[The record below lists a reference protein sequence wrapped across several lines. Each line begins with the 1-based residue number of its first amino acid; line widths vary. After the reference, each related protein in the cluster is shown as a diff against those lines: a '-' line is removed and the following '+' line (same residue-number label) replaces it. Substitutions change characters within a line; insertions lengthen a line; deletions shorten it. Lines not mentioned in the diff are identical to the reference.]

1 MMRREKQEW
10 WIGRGAGMDG
20 QEGKYSDKLLLFTM
34 RVLHCMSSKG
44 GNEVF
49 THLHLMMIYYSTN
62 FFLSIGKGS

>member
-1 MMRREKQEW
+1 
-10 WIGRGAGMDG
+10 MDG
-20 QEGKYSDKLLLFTM
+20 QEGKYSDKCLL
-34 RVLHCMSSKG
+34 LHCMSSKG

>member
-1 MMRREKQEW
+1 MMCREKQEW

-20 QEGKYSDKLLLFTM
+20 QEGKYSDKCLL
-34 RVLHCMSSKG
+34 LHCMSSKG

-49 THLHLMMIYYSTN
+49 THLHLMMVYYSTN

>member
-1 MMRREKQEW
+1 
-10 WIGRGAGMDG
+10 MDG

-49 THLHLMMIYYSTN
+49 THLHLMMVYYSTN